1 MNYKEKIFLNI
12 NTYLCYYFL
21 KFKFLLN
28 GRKKK
33 LKWKKASY
41 IILDYDILMEK
52 PVDKGL
58 TVSKHISR
66 ADLKKRLKNIFI

>member
-1 MNYKEKIFLNI
+1 
-12 NTYLCYYFL
+12 
-21 KFKFLLN
+21 
-28 GRKKK
+28 
-33 LKWKKASY
+33 
-41 IILDYDILMEK
+41 MEK